1 MRVTALRHFLRLMV
15 LFALLTLV
23 SGVRAEGIVVK
34 SAELVS
40 SDESFYLN
48 ASFEL
53 NLGQTVEDALK
64 KGVPLNFLVEFDLTR
79 PRYSWFTYWFTETV
93 VTAQRQYKLSY
104 NALLR
109 QYQLSIDTPATP
121 AMDGVMRGIGQ
132 NFSSLNEALLTLSRI
147 RSWQV
152 VERGQLKKRLPHE
165 ASLRMKLD
173 VSLLPKPLQVNALA
187 SKSWNLESERFR
199 WTITP

>member
-1 MRVTALRHFLRLMV
+1 MRVIAVQHFWRIFIILC
-15 LFALLTLV
+15 ALLTA
-23 SGVRAEGIVVK
+23 GARAEGIVVK

-40 SDESFYLN
+40 ADESYTLN

-79 PRYSWFTYWFTETV
+79 PRFSWFSYWFTETV

-132 NFSSLNEALLTLSRI
+132 NFSSLNEALQTLSRI
-147 RSWQV
+147 RNWQV
-152 VERGQLKKRLPHE
+152 VERGQLKKRLAHE
-165 ASLRMKLD
+165 AGLRMKLD

>member
-1 MRVTALRHFLRLMV
+1 MV
-15 LFALLTLV
+15 GVHQFWRMFILCALLVLTSV
-23 SGVRAEGIVVK
+23 AHAEGIVVK

-40 SDESFYLN
+40 ADESYSLN
-48 ASFEL
+48 AEFEL
-53 NLGQTVEDALK
+53 NLGQTVEEALK

-79 PRYSWFTYWFTETV
+79 PRFSWFSYWFSETV
-93 VTAQRQYKLSY
+93 ATAQRQYKLSY

-147 RSWQV
+147 RNWQV
-152 VERGQLKKRLPHE
+152 VERGQLKKRIPHE
-165 ASLRMKLD
+165 SSLRMKLD

>member
-1 MRVTALRHFLRLMV
+1 MRYFWRIFLLC
-15 LFALLTLV
+15 ALLILT
-23 SGVRAEGIVVK
+23 SGARAEGIVVK

-40 SDESFYLN
+40 ADESYYLN

-53 NLGQTVEDALK
+53 SLGQTVEDALK

-121 AMDGVMRGIGQ
+121 AIDGVMRGIGQ
-132 NFSSLNEALLTLSRI
+132 NFSSLNEALLALSRI
-147 RSWQV
+147 RNWQV
-152 VERGQLKKRLPHE
+152 VERGQLKKRIPHE
-165 ASLRMKLD
+165 AGLRMKLD
-173 VSLLPKPLQVNALA
+173 VSLLPKPLQVNALT

-199 WTITP
+199 WTMTF

>member
-1 MRVTALRHFLRLMV
+1 MTALRHFLRLMV

-23 SGVRAEGIVVK
+23 SSVRAEGIVVK

-40 SDESFYLN
+40 SDESYYLN

-132 NFSSLNEALLTLSRI
+132 NFSSLSEALLTLSRI